1 MDINILAKEADQG
14 NVVSQTILGIMYL
27 DGLGVEINYIEAK
40 KLLES
45 AADKGAPRALSN
57 LGKIYEHGLGVEKD
71 LEKAADLYQESA
83 FAGEFLAHI
92 WLARLLQKHGYKE
105 DAVEWYR
112 NALKI
117 DG

>member
-1 MDINILAKEADQG
+1 
-14 NVVSQTILGIMYL
+14 
-27 DGLGVEINYIEAK
+27 
-40 KLLES
+40 
-45 AADKGAPRALSN
+45 
-57 LGKIYEHGLGVEKD
+57 
-71 LEKAADLYQESA
+71 LYQESA

-117 DG
+117 DGVSDCEELAEAREYVDNNHA